1 MQSMSESSLP
11 SSRAPGQSSPDI
23 TLPAAPLTGRKIALG
38 VTGGIAAYKA
48 AQLVRD
54 LQRAGADVQVVMTR
68 AATTFVGP
76 ATFQALSGKAV
87 YTDTFDERLGDGMAH
102 IDLGRQVDAILV
114 APATADFLAKLT
126 HGHCDDLL
134 TTLCA
139 ARDVPLLLAPA
150 MNRQMWQNP
159 ANQRNIAQLQAD
171 GIEILGPGAGEQA
184 CGEVGDGRMLEPLDL
199 VEALTAF
206 FSPKVLQGK
215 RVLLTAGPTY
225 EAIDPV
231 RGITNLSS
239 GKMGYA
245 LARACAHAGAE
256 VTLVS
261 GPTAQTPPPG
271 VRLIPV
277 NSALQMLAAVESV
290 LDEHRAQDARDM
302 PDAPDML
309 GSIEQRPTGSA
320 SPASPVLPPAQA
332 QRQTASSI
340 DCFIAVA
347 AVADWRPAT
356 AADQKLKKHASADS
370 LAADIPAIPMVEN
383 PDILATVARRLDAP
397 FCVGFAAESHD
408 LIRHATEKRQR
419 KGIPLLV
426 ANQAPAAFHGDEN
439 ELLLVDEKGARF
451 LPRGSKTALAQQ
463 LVQEIA
469 QRLAANATPTR

>member
-1 MQSMSESSLP
+1 MSASDFP
-11 SSRAPGQSSPDI
+11 SSPDAPVAPPGD
-23 TLPAAPLTGRKIALG
+23 TLPASPLAGRRIALG
-38 VTGGIAAYKA
+38 VTGGIAAYKS

-76 ATFQALSGKAV
+76 ATFQALSGKPVHA
-87 YTDTFDERLGDGMAH
+87 DTFDASLDDGMAH

-126 HGHCDDLL
+126 HGLCDDLL
-134 TTLCA
+134 STLCA
-139 ARDVPLLLAPA
+139 ARDVPLLVAPA
-150 MNRQMWQNP
+150 MNRQMWTNP
-159 ANQRNIAQLQAD
+159 ANQRNIAQLRAD
-171 GIEILGPGAGEQA
+171 GIQILGPGAGEQA
-184 CGEVGDGRMLEPLDL
+184 CGEVGDGRMLEPLEL
-199 VEALTAF
+199 VEALSAF
-206 FSPKVLQGK
+206 FTPKSLRGK

-245 LARACAHAGAE
+245 LARACVNAGAE

-261 GPTAQTPPPG
+261 GPTALPPPAG
-271 VRLIPV
+271 LRFIPV
-277 NSALQMLAAVESV
+277 KSALQMFSAVSSV
-290 LDEHRAQDARDM
+290 LDEHEAIGADG
-302 PDAPDML
+302 P
-309 GSIEQRPTGSA
+309 
-320 SPASPVLPPAQA
+320 
-332 QRQTASSI
+332 I

-356 AADQKLKKHASADS
+356 AADQKLKKHASAGS
-370 LAADIPAIPMVEN
+370 LAAKIPAIPMVEN
-383 PDILATVARRLDAP
+383 PDILATVAHRLNAP

-439 ELLLVDEKGARF
+439 ELLIVDDEGANY
-451 LPRGSKTALAQQ
+451 LPRGTKTALAQR
-463 LVQEIA
+463 LVEEIA
-469 QRLAANATPTR
+469 QRLPANHPIPNPHGRGAPDR